1 MKPISRIVCSASF
14 LLVFSLLFSSVALAI
29 SVQLQA
35 QRKFSLTS
43 KPIDIAAST
52 DGKWI
57 FALVEGGNVQIFS
70 ADGQLAGSVPANPGM
85 DQITATG
92 GNLIGAPDTI
102 ILSSRQNSQIQTIQV
117 DFSVDID
124 TSSAPT
130 LGKPEAPVVITVFS
144 DFQCPYCG
152 RVGSLLEPIL
162 QQNPDN
168 VKIAFK
174 HFPLPSHNM
183 ARQAAWAS
191 MAAHQQGK
199 FWEYHD
205 QLFKNSSTLNDKKFE
220 EIAQG
225 MGLNM
230 ERFKQDMGSLA
241 VKDRVEKD
249 AEEGRNIGVR
259 GTPALYVNGRALK
272 DRSPQGIQGLID
284 EELLSAGKGSPKGKD
299 KQPRKK

>member
-1 MKPISRIVCSASF
+1 MKPVSRIIFYASF
-14 LLVFSLLFSSVALAI
+14 LLAFSLSFSSVSSAI
-29 SVQLQA
+29 TVEIQGQK
-35 QRKFSLTS
+35 KFSLTS
-43 KPIDIAAST
+43 KPIDIATST

-85 DQITATG
+85 DHITATG
-92 GNLIGAPDTI
+92 GNLIGAPDTL
-102 ILSSRQNSQIQTIQV
+102 ILSSRQNSQVQTIQI

-124 TSSAPT
+124 TNSAPF
-130 LGKPEAPVVITVFS
+130 LGKPEAPIIITVFS
-144 DFQCPYCG
+144 DFQCPYCSK
-152 RVGSLLEPIL
+152 VGSLLEPIL
-162 QQNPDN
+162 QRNPDN

-174 HFPLPSHNM
+174 HFPLPMHNL

-205 QLFKNSSTLNDKKFE
+205 QLFKNQSTLTDKKFE

-230 ERFKQDMGSLA
+230 ERFKQDLASAA
-241 VKDRVEKD
+241 VKDKVEKD

-259 GTPALYVNGRALK
+259 GTPAIYVNGRALK

-284 EELLSAGKGSPKGKD
+284 EELTNSNKAPKSKD
-299 KQPRKK
+299 KGPRKK